1 VSDKKLPARA
11 LVTLAC
17 MSVLLLPVSLR
28 GQSAKFDEFP
38 DKEPTVGDVAPDFT
52 LLTVEGEPFTLS
64 EAYAQ
69 KPVVIEFGSYT

>member
-1 VSDKKLPARA
+1 MSARKLPARA
-11 LVTLAC
+11 LTALAC
-17 MSVLLLPVSLR
+17 MGVLLLPASLR

-38 DKEPTVGDVAPDFT
+38 DTEPTAGQMAPDFT
-52 LLTVEGEPFTLS
+52 LLTVDGEPFTLS